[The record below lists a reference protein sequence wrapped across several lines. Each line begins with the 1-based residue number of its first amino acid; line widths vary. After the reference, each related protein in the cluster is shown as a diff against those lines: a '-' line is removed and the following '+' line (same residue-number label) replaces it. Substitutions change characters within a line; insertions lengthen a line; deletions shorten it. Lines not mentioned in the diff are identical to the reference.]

1 MIHPHCEL
9 RQVSPSIG
17 YGIFA
22 VKFIPKGT
30 IVYIKDELEIIIK
43 PNDKRLNNPLYK
55 DIIEKYSYTEP
66 NGNLVLS
73 WDIAKFVNHC
83 CNCNI
88 MSTGYGFEIAIRD
101 IQPGE
106 EVTDEYGLFN
116 SGWEMD
122 LECSKPGCRKKL
134 TPKDIDIHYAEWDNT
149 IINAFTHF
157 NQVNQPL
164 LPYMDA
170 AVYEKLKKYL
180 DTGKDYISVK
190 TLKCEKARSI
200 NGNGLGSLVI

>member
-1 MIHPHCEL
+1 
-9 RQVSPSIG
+9 
-17 YGIFA
+17 
-22 VKFIPKGT
+22 
-30 IVYIKDELEIIIK
+30 
-43 PNDKRLNNPLYK
+43 
-55 DIIEKYSYTEP
+55 
-66 NGNLVLS
+66 
-73 WDIAKFVNHC
+73 
-83 CNCNI
+83 